1 MAIDREEPNRSSLQS
16 VTPRRAKTPAE
27 RVTPPVVYQLPGMD
41 DVTVHSN
48 LKYSEIDNPFLLMD
62 IYTPSSASEKADFPI
77 VVLVHGAAG
86 AQYKPKDWGLFRS
99 WGRLIAA
106 AGMVAA
112 VFTHRLGYPK
122 PLLAEAALDVT
133 NAIDYICDR
142 AGSFNADPGRIALVA
157 WSGGGPLLSIAMR
170 QQPSL
175 VRCLLAFYAYL
186 DIQRSPT
193 HIEHETAEL
202 LKMYSPIS
210 YLDGNASSM
219 PLFVARAGQDEIPG
233 INDSIDSFCAAAV
246 AANVPLTFMN
256 HPAGEHGFDNQNDD
270 DRSREIIRAALEFL
284 QAHLGLT
291 PKK

>member
-106 AGMVAA
+106 AGMVA
-112 VFTHRLGYPK
+112 VMFTHRLGYPK
-122 PLLAEAALDVT
+122 PLLAKAALDVSDALSYIRT
-133 NAIDYICDR
+133 NAD
-142 AGSFNADPGRIALVA
+142 SFNADPGRIGLVT
-157 WSGGGPLLSIAMR
+157 WSGGGPLLSTAMR
-170 QQPSL
+170 EKPL
-175 VRCLLAFYAYL
+175 FVRCLVALYAYL
-186 DIQRSPT
+186 DIQRSPS
-193 HIEHETAEL
+193 HIENETPEC
-202 LKMYSPIS
+202 LKAFSPIS
-210 YLDGNASSM
+210 YLQGDTSAM
-219 PLFVARAGQDEIPG
+219 IPLFVARAGQDKVPMM
-233 INDSIDSFCAAAV
+233 NDSIDRFLTAATEA
-246 AANVPLTFMN
+246 
-256 HPAGEHGFDNQNDD
+256 
-270 DRSREIIRAALEFL
+270 
-284 QAHLGLT
+284 
-291 PKK
+291 